1 MRIVDLFSGAGGLT
15 FGFYY
20 NLIDGHFIRNANNEI
35 LFANEFDHQAAE
47 AFRLNYPDINMLERD
62 IKLLKEEEI
71 RSLIGNS
78 EVDVVIGGPPCQS
91 YSTIGKRV
99 YDDKAKLYNEYYR
112 ILNII
117 RPRMFLFENVK
128 GLLSMKDENHNS
140 IIDDIKNKF
149 ENIAEDFGY
158 HIKYDVLDAVRYG
171 VPQHRERVFIIGIRK
186 DLNLEWFFPEGRNE
200 EISLKDAISDFPP
213 IESGQELLDYG
224 DYEPENDYQRLMR
237 GEVQE
242 LTCHFVAEYG
252 EKMKTVIKNVIPGE
266 GRNYINSLVDKGILE
281 EKYRLTSGYKNT
293 YGRLYGN
300 KPCTTITHNM
310 STPSG
315 LRCIHY
321 DQDRALTP
329 REGARIQSFPDWFR
343 FCGNHIQIKTQIG
356 NAVPPLLA
364 MELASQIHYTL
375 EQGDVHEQHE

>member
-20 NLIDGHFIRNANNEI
+20 NLIDGNFIRNEDNEI

-47 AFRLNYPDINMLERD
+47 AFRLNYPDVNMIERD

-71 RSLIGNS
+71 RRLIGDN

-117 RPRMFLFENVK
+117 RPRMFLFENVT
-128 GLLSMKDENHNS
+128 GLLSMKDENKNS
-140 IIDDIKNKF
+140 ILEDIKKKF
-149 ENIAEDFGY
+149 EFIADDFGY
-158 HIKYDVLDAVRYG
+158 HIYPGVLDAADYG
-171 VPQHRERVFIIGIRK
+171 VPQHRERVFIIGVQK
-186 DLNLEWFFPEGRNE
+186 NLKLEWNFPEKNNT
-200 EISLKDAISDFPP
+200 EITLKEAISDFP
-213 IESGQELLDYG
+213 IITSGQEAHDYG
-224 DYEPENDYQRLMR
+224 ETVPVNEYQRLMR
-237 GEVQE
+237 GDTQE

-252 EKMKTVIKNVIPGE
+252 DKIQTIINHVIQGE
-266 GRNYINSLVDKGILE
+266 GKNYINGLVDKGILAE
-281 EKYRLTSGYKNT
+281 RYRLTSGYKNT
-293 YGRLYGN
+293 YGRLYSDR
-300 KPCTTITHNM
+300 PCTTITHNM

-321 DQDRALTP
+321 EQNRALSP

-343 FCGNHIQIKTQIG
+343 FSGNHVQIKRQIG

-364 MELASQIHYTL
+364 MKLAEQIRHTL
-375 EQGDVHEQHE
+375 EQEDVYG

>member
-20 NLIDGHFIRNANNEI
+20 SLLNGNFVRNENNEI

-47 AFRLNYPDINMLERD
+47 AFRTNYPDINMVEKD
-62 IKLLKEEEI
+62 IKQLQEEEI
-71 RSLIGNS
+71 RNLIGNR

-117 RPRMFLFENVK
+117 RPRIFLFENVR
-128 GLLSMKDENHNS
+128 GLLSMKDENSNS
-140 IIDDIKNKF
+140 ILDDIKTKF
-149 ENIAEDFGY
+149 ENIADDFGY
-158 HIKYDVLDAVRYG
+158 HIYPDVLDAVHYG
-171 VPQHRERVFIIGIRK
+171 VPQHRERVFIIGIQK
-186 DLNLEWFFPEGRNE
+186 ALQLEWTYPEKNNT
-200 EISLKDAISDFPP
+200 EITLREAISDFPS
-213 IESGQELLDYG
+213 IASGEEVHDYG
-224 DYEPENDYQRLMR
+224 NSVPVNDYQRLMR
-237 GEVQE
+237 GNTRE

-252 EKMKTVIKNVIPGE
+252 EKIQTVINHVIPGE
-266 GRNYINSLVDKGILE
+266 GRNYINSLVDKGLLDE
-281 EKYRLTSGYKNT
+281 RYRLTSGYKNT
-293 YGRLYGN
+293 YGRLYSD

-321 DQDRALTP
+321 EQNRALSP

-343 FCGNHIQIKTQIG
+343 FCGNHIQIKRQIG

-364 MELASQIHYTL
+364 MKLAEQIQLTL
-375 EQGDVHEQHE
+375 EQGDVHG